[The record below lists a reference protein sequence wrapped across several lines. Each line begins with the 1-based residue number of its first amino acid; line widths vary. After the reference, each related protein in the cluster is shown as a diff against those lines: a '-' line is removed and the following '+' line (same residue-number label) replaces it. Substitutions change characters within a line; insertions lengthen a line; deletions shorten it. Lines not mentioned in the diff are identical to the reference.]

1 MAQLNVQ
8 AVPSNT
14 TVTVQDSNNIQLNVI
29 PPTNVRV
36 EVAPVANQVVQINR
50 GVQGASGNNNI
61 GGYPVSIAYAQN
73 YDALMFLNDQ
83 WTNIPQTEISDGGNF

>member
-1 MAQLNVQ
+1 MATLNVQ

-14 TVTVQDSNNIQLNVI
+14 TVTVQDSNNIQLSVT

-36 EVAPVANQVVQINR
+36 EVTPVANQIVQINR
-50 GVQGASGNNNI
+50 GVQGASGNNDI
-61 GGYPVSIAYAQN
+61 GGYPVSIAGAQN
-73 YDALMFLNDQ
+73 YDALMFLDNQ

>member
-14 TVTVQDSNNIQLNVI
+14 TVTVQDSNNIQLSVI

-36 EVAPVANQVVQINR
+36 EVTPVANQIVQINR
-50 GVQGASGNNNI
+50 GVQGASGNSSI
-61 GGYPVSIAYAQN
+61 GGYPVNISGAQN
-73 YDALMFLNDQ
+73 YDALMFLNSQ